1 MKRLSCLSL
10 LFILFVTTACTSLD
24 NASVESLLSAKPTR
38 EESFASTQEAYLLY
52 PEDERVLYNYA
63 YMLLYYGQYE
73 DAVRICD
80 EALALSPRSLRF
92 LYLKAA
98 ALKAEGRHQS
108 FISTLE
114 NILSFDTANTDVMLV
129 LADYYDTFFRK
140 DKAVHYASEVLE
152 YDPENGTAIGI
163 MAHYSDYFRSIA
175 GAEAE
180 EKAAEGNY
188 GEKGKL
194 PERNISSAIELFSSH
209 YGKNGILI

>member
-52 PEDERVLYNYA
+52 SEDERVLYNYA

-73 DAVRICD
+73 DAVKICD

-152 YDPENGTAIGI
+152 YDPENSTAIGI

-194 PERNISSAIELFSSH
+194 PERNISSALEIFSSH

>member
-1 MKRLSCLSL
+1 MKKLSCLSL
-10 LFILFVTTACTSLD
+10 LFMLLVTTACTSLD
-24 NASVESLLSAKPTR
+24 NVSVESLLSAKPTR

-114 NILSFDTANTDVMLV
+114 DILSFDTANTDVMLE
-129 LADYYDTFFRK
+129 LAGYYDTFFKK
-140 DKAVHYASEVLE
+140 DEAVHYASEVLK
-152 YDPENGTAIGI
+152 YDPENRTAIGI
-163 MAHYSDYFRSIA
+163 LAHYSDYFRSIA
-175 GAEAE
+175 GAETE
-180 EKAAEGNY
+180 EKAAQGNY
-188 GEKGKL
+188 GEKGML
-194 PERNISSAIELFSSH
+194 PEMNIASATELFSSH
-209 YGKNGILI
+209 YRKAETLI